1 MLKLQKDIIID
12 FVDSAVSVGG
22 RSVFEWVELFEKS
35 IYDQG
40 SQCFP
45 KKDEKAK
52 WSQQKT
58 LTYHQTCERK
68 WVFGQN

>member
-12 FVDSAVSVGG
+12 FVDSAVSNLSVGG
-22 RSVFEWVELFEKS
+22 RSVFEWVELLEKS

-40 SQCFP
+40 SLSFS

-58 LTYHQTCERK
+58 LT
-68 WVFGQN
+68 